1 MLNVS
6 RLIKGSIAALALVA
20 GGATAMAVV
29 SNGQDAP
36 TASISVNR
44 LSKGDAPQSAVI
56 RFRSEFAV
64 PGENRDSGAWRPAS
78 AQSVTP
84 AAGVKDDRQPT
95 TRARAVRHSG
105 GSPRLIDGNYPFAA
119 IGWQRSLAAA
129 APSLSKLDGGGQG
142 AFSRGCAA
150 CQTAAGSVPKAA
162 EVRPHQTVAAARPA
176 ARG

>member
-6 RLIKGSIAALALVA
+6 RLIKGSIAAVAVVA

-44 LSKGDAPQSAVI
+44 LGKGDVPQSTAY
-56 RFRSEFAV
+56 RFRSEFAAA
-64 PGENRDSGAWRPAS
+64 GENSRL
-78 AQSVTP
+78 
-84 AAGVKDDRQPT
+84 PT
-95 TRARAVRHSG
+95 TGTRAVRH
-105 GSPRLIDGNYPFAA
+105 GSPRLIDENYPFAA

-129 APSLSKLDGGGQG
+129 APSLAKLDAGGQG

-150 CQTAAGSVPKAA
+150 CQTAAGSAPKAA
-162 EVRPHQTVAAARPA
+162 EVRPHQTIAAAR
-176 ARG
+176 G